1 METAGEGGAWGIAL
15 LALFA
20 AVKEEGES
28 LSDFLDEKIY
38 KSQPSSTL
46 MAEQKDIDGFNAY
59 MENYKK
65 AFGVEKA
72 AVDLLEEK

>member
-1 METAGEGGAWGIAL
+1 
-15 LALFA
+15 
-20 AVKEEGES
+20 
-28 LSDFLDEKIY
+28 
-38 KSQPSSTL
+38 